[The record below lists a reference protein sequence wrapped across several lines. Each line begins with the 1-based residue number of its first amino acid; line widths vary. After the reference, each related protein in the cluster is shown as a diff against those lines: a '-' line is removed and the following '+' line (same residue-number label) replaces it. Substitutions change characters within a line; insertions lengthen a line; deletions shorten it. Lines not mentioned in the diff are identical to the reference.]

1 MRSAIVVVIVTLSRC
16 SDFGCV
22 IPGISSQQS
31 TISCFMAASHCLV
44 LCVLLASST
53 SAMKTNL
60 PTVAFKDVM
69 RALGEEYVEY
79 REQDN
84 DSRSMNKKPRTE
96 NEGAGAKPDLN
107 KPETDN
113 AGANKPGPDK
123 PHTDNTTPEGNMNF
137 PTPLRK
143 STPPISTALSCAA
156 GPCAPPSSASCAAG
170 SRAAWPRPAEQPR
183 ARGRKLYP
191 KFDPQLAERV
201 RIFAREAA
209 KYLLQGGQLP
219 ELPEHLQALPNA
231 PRPLQWDGG
240 PALSVPPAPEGDLDE
255 DPFGVEET
263 VGGSSGVGHSVG
275 SGVGQAVGEA
285 GPWEV
290 PPTPPGASARN
301 KAQAEQHK
309 AVAKG
314 RRGA

>member
-1 MRSAIVVVIVTLSRC
+1 
-16 SDFGCV
+16 
-22 IPGISSQQS
+22 
-31 TISCFMAASHCLV
+31 MAASHCLV

-113 AGANKPGPDK
+113 AGANEPGPGPDK
-123 PHTDNTTPEGNMNF
+123 PHADNTTPEDNMNLR
-137 PTPLRK
+137 TPLRK
-143 STPPISTALSCAA
+143 STTPISTALSCAA

-191 KFDPQLAERV
+191 NFDPQLVESV
-201 RIFAREAA
+201 RFLALEAA
-209 KYLLQGGQLP
+209 KKHFANH
-219 ELPEHLQALPNA
+219 PEHLQALPNA

-301 KAQAEQHK
+301 KAQAEPAEQHK

>member
-1 MRSAIVVVIVTLSRC
+1 M
-16 SDFGCV
+16 
-22 IPGISSQQS
+22 
-31 TISCFMAASHCLV
+31 
-44 LCVLLASST
+44 
-53 SAMKTNL
+53 NL
-60 PTVAFKDVM
+60 
-69 RALGEEYVEY
+69 R
-79 REQDN
+79 
-84 DSRSMNKKPRTE
+84 
-96 NEGAGAKPDLN
+96 
-107 KPETDN
+107 
-113 AGANKPGPDK
+113 
-123 PHTDNTTPEGNMNF
+123 
-137 PTPLRK
+137 TPLRK
-143 STPPISTALSCAA
+143 STTPISTALSCAA

-183 ARGRKLYP
+183 PRGRKLYP
-191 KFDPQLAERV
+191 NFDPQLVESV
-201 RIFAREAA
+201 RFLALEAA
-209 KYLLQGGQLP
+209 KKHFADH
-219 ELPEHLQALPNA
+219 PEHLQASPNA
-231 PRPLQWDGG
+231 PRPKQWDGG

-290 PPTPPGASARN
+290 PPTPPGASAHN

>member
-1 MRSAIVVVIVTLSRC
+1 
-16 SDFGCV
+16 
-22 IPGISSQQS
+22 
-31 TISCFMAASHCLV
+31 MAASHCLV

-113 AGANKPGPDK
+113 AGAKPGPDK
-123 PHTDNTTPEGNMNF
+123 PHTDNTTPEDNMNF

-183 ARGRKLYP
+183 ARGRTLYP
-191 KFDPQLAERV
+191 NFDPPISGERAILCT
-201 RIFAREAA
+201 RSGEKTFCE
-209 KYLLQGGQLP
+209 
-219 ELPEHLQALPNA
+219 
-231 PRPLQWDGG
+231 
-240 PALSVPPAPEGDLDE
+240 
-255 DPFGVEET
+255 
-263 VGGSSGVGHSVG
+263 SS
-275 SGVGQAVGEA
+275 
-285 GPWEV
+285 
-290 PPTPPGASARN
+290 
-301 KAQAEQHK
+301 
-309 AVAKG
+309 
-314 RRGA
+314 

>member
-1 MRSAIVVVIVTLSRC
+1 
-16 SDFGCV
+16 
-22 IPGISSQQS
+22 
-31 TISCFMAASHCLV
+31 MAVSHCLV

-60 PTVAFKDVM
+60 PTASFKDVM

-123 PHTDNTTPEGNMNF
+123 PHTDNTTPEGNVNF

-183 ARGRKLYP
+183 ARVRKLYP

-240 PALSVPPAPEGDLDE
+240 PALSVPPAPESDIDE
-255 DPFGVEET
+255 DPFGVGET
-263 VGGSSGVGHSVG
+263 VGGS

-290 PPTPPGASARN
+290 PPAPPGAGASAHN

>member
-1 MRSAIVVVIVTLSRC
+1 
-16 SDFGCV
+16 
-22 IPGISSQQS
+22 
-31 TISCFMAASHCLV
+31 
-44 LCVLLASST
+44 
-53 SAMKTNL
+53 MKTNL

-96 NEGAGAKPDLN
+96 NEGAGAGAKPDLN

-113 AGANKPGPDK
+113 AGANEPGPGPDK
-123 PHTDNTTPEGNMNF
+123 PHADNTTPEDNMNLRA
-137 PTPLRK
+137 PLRK
-143 STPPISTALSCAA
+143 STTPISTALSCAA

-191 KFDPQLAERV
+191 KIDPQLVERV
-201 RIFAREAA
+201 RFLAREAA
-209 KYLLQGGQLP
+209 KCHLQGG

-231 PRPLQWDGG
+231 PRPKQWDGG
-240 PALSVPPAPEGDLDE
+240 PALSAPPAPEGDLDE

-275 SGVGQAVGEA
+275 IGQAVGEA

-290 PPTPPGASARN
+290 PPTPPGANSAQN

>member
-1 MRSAIVVVIVTLSRC
+1 
-16 SDFGCV
+16 
-22 IPGISSQQS
+22 
-31 TISCFMAASHCLV
+31 
-44 LCVLLASST
+44 
-53 SAMKTNL
+53 MKTNL
-60 PTVAFKDVM
+60 PTASFKDVM

-96 NEGAGAKPDLN
+96 NEGAKPDLN

-113 AGANKPGPDK
+113 AGANEPGPGPDK
-123 PHTDNTTPEGNMNF
+123 PHADNTTPEDNMNLRA
-137 PTPLRK
+137 PLRK
-143 STPPISTALSCAA
+143 STTPISTALSCAA

-191 KFDPQLAERV
+191 KFDPQLVERV
-201 RIFAREAA
+201 RFLAREAA
-209 KYLLQGGQLP
+209 KYHLQGGQLP
-219 ELPEHLQALPNA
+219 EHLQVLPNA

-240 PALSVPPAPEGDLDE
+240 PALSVPPAPESDIDE
-255 DPFGVEET
+255 DPFGVGET
-263 VGGSSGVGHSVG
+263 VGGS

-290 PPTPPGASARN
+290 PPAPPGAGASAHN

>member
-1 MRSAIVVVIVTLSRC
+1 
-16 SDFGCV
+16 
-22 IPGISSQQS
+22 
-31 TISCFMAASHCLV
+31 MAASRCLV
-44 LCVLLASST
+44 LCVLLASAT

-96 NEGAGAKPDLN
+96 NEGAKPDLN

-113 AGANKPGPDK
+113 AGAKPGPDK
-123 PHTDNTTPEGNMNF
+123 PHTDNTTPEDNMNF

-191 KFDPQLAERV
+191 KFDPQLVERV
-201 RIFAREAA
+201 RFLAREAA
-209 KYLLQGGQLP
+209 KYHLQGG
-219 ELPEHLQALPNA
+219 ELPEHLQVLPNA

-263 VGGSSGVGHSVG
+263 VGSSGVGHSVG

-290 PPTPPGASARN
+290 PPTPPGASAQN